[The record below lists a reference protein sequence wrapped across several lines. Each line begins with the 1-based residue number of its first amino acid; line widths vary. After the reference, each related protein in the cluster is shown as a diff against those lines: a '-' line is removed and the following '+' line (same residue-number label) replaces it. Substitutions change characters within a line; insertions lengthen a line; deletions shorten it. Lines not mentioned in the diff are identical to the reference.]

1 MARESLGAAA
11 SVNNDLIR
19 KTELDTGLATK
30 QASDA
35 TLTALAS
42 YNTNGLITQTAADT
56 FTGRTI
62 TGGADIAVTN
72 GNGVSGNPT
81 LAFAATAWSTY
92 TPTWTQ
98 GATISKTVNRAAYI
112 RIGKTVIVTVQLTA
126 TSSGTANNI
135 VLVSLPVTPVAA
147 QLGTGGFFLDDKS
160 VGFYTGSTTA
170 GASGN
175 ANFIIG
181 GGPSTGAIGATG
193 GTFTAAIVSG
203 DELYFGCTYEGT

>member
-30 QASDA
+30 QATDA
-35 TLTALAS
+35 TLTALAA

-81 LAFAATAWSTY
+81 LAFAATAWTAY
-92 TPTWTQ
+92 TPVITQ
-98 GATISKTVNRAAYI
+98 TATITKTVNVGRYVTTGKKVSAAF
-112 RIGKTVIVTVQLTA
+112 KLTL
-126 TSSGTANNI
+126 TSSGTAGGLI
-135 VLVSLPVTPVAA
+135 LVTLPLPVSVDGFTA
-147 QLGTGGFFLDDKS
+147 TGL
-160 VGFYTGSTTA
+160 YTDASTSTA
-170 GASGN
+170 YVLTAIARATTNDVVFIHDTSGLNAFGGAPAVTAASGD
-175 ANFIIG
+175 IIYC
-181 GGPSTGAIGATG
+181 TI
-193 GTFTAAIVSG
+193 
-203 DELYFGCTYEGT
+203 TYETT